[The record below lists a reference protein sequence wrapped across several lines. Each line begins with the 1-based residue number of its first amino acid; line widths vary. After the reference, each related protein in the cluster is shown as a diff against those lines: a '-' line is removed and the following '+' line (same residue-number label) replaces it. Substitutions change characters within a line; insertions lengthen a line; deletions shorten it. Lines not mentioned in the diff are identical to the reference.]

1 MKREILLQ
9 DNGDKAV
16 IRGGSET
23 FDHISEKGT
32 YQKFFRRAKKELW
45 KIATTESI
53 GSSTRIEG
61 GTLTDKE
68 IEELLNDI
76 KITKLKTRD

>member
-32 YQKFFRRAKKELW
+32 YQKFFRRAKKEL
-45 KIATTESI
+45 
-53 GSSTRIEG
+53 
-61 GTLTDKE
+61 
-68 IEELLNDI
+68 
-76 KITKLKTRD
+76 